1 MIEFY
6 AAESVSQGQFA
17 AVEELPA
24 PRGGVHGERAHLAYL
39 IPWGRNSSARAL
51 ASLLQQGVRV
61 FASDKTF
68 TLKGTRFP
76 PGSLIVRVK
85 NNPEN
90 LHQRLTDLSARYGV
104 DVYPTDTAWVDEGV
118 NLGSTHVNYLKPPKI
133 ALAWHEPTHPY
144 SAGWTRYVLE
154 QMYGLRVTLLRTRRL
169 ARADLSK
176 YNVLILPDGITRFGP
191 YSDALGEAGAQ
202 RVKEWVRAGGTL
214 LTFSDATRWLTEEK
228 VGLLSTQRELKSGR
242 PEREPKEKKPGE
254 AKPEAA
260 EEAQTSA
267 PSQDQYGVEQAIQP
281 EKELPEP
288 TPGAIMRV
296 QLDTEHWLAAGYENG
311 VNVMVDSRDVFTP
324 LKLDKGRNVGVY
336 VSADQLL
343 LSGFTWDASREQL
356 ANKAYLMV
364 QNHGRGRVVAFAEDP
379 NYRAYCDGL
388 NLLFLNGVFFGPS
401 R

>member
-1 MIEFY
+1 
-6 AAESVSQGQFA
+6 
-17 AVEELPA
+17 
-24 PRGGVHGERAHLAYL
+24 
-39 IPWGRNSSARAL
+39 
-51 ASLLQQGVRV
+51 LLQQGVRV